1 MQKNTKGVV
10 ANDQSRKGSLESRVH
25 HRRLFVVILL
35 VIKHSK
41 TQQNLQIQ
49 TKIKGYKKAKTLLFS
64 RVCHFWWRGVDSF
77 NSAGLNLFKSPSV
90 STERWFGTQSV
101 RVVKQHKTTPY
112 KRKSTQYEC
121 FFWWRGVDSN
131 HRSH

>member
-41 TQQNLQIQ
+41 TRQNQAKIQ
-49 TKIKGYKKAKTLLFS
+49 AHKKAKTLLFS
-64 RVCHFWWRGVDSF
+64 RVLPFLVERGGFV
-77 NSAGLNLFKSPSV
+77 
-90 STERWFGTQSV
+90 
-101 RVVKQHKTTPY
+101 
-112 KRKSTQYEC
+112 
-121 FFWWRGVDSN
+121 
-131 HRSH
+131 

>member
-49 TKIKGYKKAKTLLFS
+49 TKIKGYKKAKTLLLVGF
-64 RVCHFWWRGVDSF
+64 
-77 NSAGLNLFKSPSV
+77 AI
-90 STERWFGTQSV
+90 FGGEGWIRLIAQ
-101 RVVKQHKTTPY
+101 
-112 KRKSTQYEC
+112 
-121 FFWWRGVDSN
+121 G
-131 HRSH
+131 